1 MSSTQGGTNPR
12 QKGTDAMQTNEFHY
26 HNDRLR
32 DLLRCKEQQDEFE
45 FRMLK
50 DHMDRYVA
58 NRPALANYLAQNPQY
73 DHSDVS
79 FDA

>member
-1 MSSTQGGTNPR
+1 MYGNMGTTNKGGTTM
-12 QKGTDAMQTNEFHY
+12 KTKEFHY

-32 DLLRCKEQQDEFE
+32 DLLHYREQQDEFE

-50 DHMDRYVA
+50 DHLDRYVA
-58 NRPALANYLAQNPQY
+58 NHPALANYLAHNPQY
-73 DHSDVS
+73 DHSDVI

>member
-1 MSSTQGGTNPR
+1 MVIWDQQNEGGTTM
-12 QKGTDAMQTNEFHY
+12 KTNEFHY

-50 DHMDRYVA
+50 DHLDRYVA

-73 DHSDVS
+73 DHSDVTI
-79 FDA
+79 DA